1 MLKNKMKCHS
11 NYFVAWQPVHANAHR
26 TRAGSVFSCNPMIR
40 RLISIKIGRLIL
52 SMKNYINKYSE
63 NAKYSLY
70 LADELAWFL
79 SFQLGEM

>member
-1 MLKNKMKCHS
+1 MTYLC
-11 NYFVAWQPVHANAHR
+11 QRPQD
-26 TRAGSVFSCNPMIR
+26 AGGSAFSCNSMIKI
-40 RLISIKIGRLIL
+40 LISIKIGSLIL

-63 NAKYSLY
+63 NAKYSRH

>member
-1 MLKNKMKCHS
+1 MSFKLLCRL
-11 NYFVAWQPVHANAHR
+11 VPVHANAR
-26 TRAGSVFSCNPMIR
+26 RARAGSVFSCKPMIR
-40 RLISIKIGRLIL
+40 RLISIKIDRLIL

>member
-1 MLKNKMKCHS
+1 MRGT
-11 NYFVAWQPVHANAHR
+11 FD
-26 TRAGSVFSCNPMIR
+26 CNSLIR
-40 RLISIKIGRLIL
+40 ILISIEIGEFIL
-52 SMKNYINKYSE
+52 SVKNYINKYSE